1 MGNKQVL
8 TTKKVVHQTSK
19 LKPNKIK
26 LDADERVGEKKW
38 GKKPTKTAKDMN
50 WYFHYLPYLGP
61 LFECMT
67 THILT

>member
-26 LDADERVGEKKW
+26 LDADERVGEKK
-38 GKKPTKTAKDMN
+38 
-50 WYFHYLPYLGP
+50 
-61 LFECMT
+61 
-67 THILT
+67 